1 MNNLKSKS
9 VGTANNMIW
18 EYFASLREMVAQAQN
33 GSDEKTTRR
42 KILPCVFMSIT
53 IVETF
58 LNIYFRIL
66 AEESDCSS
74 CREQTIKELD
84 ERVSLDKKI
93 KTWPKRFFKQ
103 EIDFSKGIGQQFIKL
118 KDLRNKLV
126 HFKSSHETVSLPG
139 IELRGMVD
147 ISSYDS
153 LDANVALE
161 SLAVAEEMLEE
172 IFRLKG
178 MNDEQ
183 IGHALH
189 SWTGKV
195 LLSGG
200 VV

>member
-1 MNNLKSKS
+1 MNSSKAS
-9 VGTANNMIW
+9 QFGSPNNMIW
-18 EYFASLREMVAQAQN
+18 EYFACLREIVGQVQNAQ
-33 GSDEKTTRR
+33 DDKETRR
-42 KILPCVFMSIT
+42 KVLPCVFISIT

-84 ERVSLDKKI
+84 ERVSLDRKI
-93 KTWPKRFFKQ
+93 KTWPKRFSNK
-103 EIDFSKGIGQQFIKL
+103 EIDFSQGIGQRFMKI

-126 HFKSSHETVSLPG
+126 HFKSSHETVNLPG

-147 ISSYDS
+147 ISSYES
-153 LDANVALE
+153 LDSNVASEALT
-161 SLAVAEEMLEE
+161 VAEEMIEE

-178 MNDEQ
+178 MNNDQ

-195 LLSGG
+195 YTGALNG
-200 VV
+200 